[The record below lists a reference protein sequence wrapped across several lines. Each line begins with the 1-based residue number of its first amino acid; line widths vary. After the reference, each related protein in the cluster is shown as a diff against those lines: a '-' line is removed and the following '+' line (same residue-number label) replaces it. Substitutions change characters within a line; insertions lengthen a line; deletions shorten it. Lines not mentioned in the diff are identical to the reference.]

1 MQLSVYVLGREV
13 ATLEQSGDFKS
24 VLTYHPHVA
33 ADDFVSLTMP
43 VRLESYVWDDQLPP
57 VLQMNLPEGYLLQVL
72 QEQFG
77 PHIGASPIALLSVIG
92 RNMVGRLQ
100 VAAPG
105 AQLNEPA
112 QPIEV
117 AALLKG
123 DNSEAAFAALVRQH
137 ATSGVSGVVP
147 KFLDAQTTAA
157 SYQAE
162 TSPRTVQAEPVE
174 ALHPLRAPLAPHQ
187 KASLTTRRHIIKG
200 SSAQLPFVALN
211 EHLCMQ
217 VARRVMPAALTEVSD
232 DGQAL
237 VVHRFDVDE
246 HGQPLW
252 GMEDFCS
259 LLGLRP
265 AAKYDTTW
273 ERIAKAV
280 RDHVPGAQR
289 LATFRQLAT
298 TLLLT
303 YALRNADCH
312 AKNLAL
318 LYTSRA
324 NAHLSPAYDML
335 TTSVYPGFQHNP
347 PAIDFMGKRTWAPGK
362 NLQKFIAATF
372 GIQPKEQQHMVQAI
386 SDAVADVAPQV
397 RQAMAQHPGFEDI
410 GKRMLMAWAEGVQGL
425 RDARVYAVGDWNA
438 GEAFAGFSAPP
449 KLVADQRKIGR
460 SPFWASDNLANRTA
474 SSHLNQSSK

>member
-1 MQLSVYVLGREV
+1 MKLSVYVMGRNV

-24 VLTYHPHVA
+24 VLAYNAQTVDSAP
-33 ADDFVSLTMP
+33 DNFVSLTMP
-43 VRLESYVWDDQLPP
+43 VRTESYVWDDQLPP

-105 AQLNEPA
+105 AELSEPA
-112 QPIEV
+112 KPIEV

-123 DNSEAAFAALVRQH
+123 DNSEAAFAALVREH

-147 KFLDAQTTAA
+147 KFLDAQ
-157 SYQAE
+157 AE
-162 TSPRTVQAEPVE
+162 DG
-174 ALHPLRAPLAPHQ
+174 APLALQ
-187 KASLTTRRHIIKG
+187 KKASLVTRRHIIKG

-217 VARRVMPAALTEVSD
+217 VASRVMPTAKTEVSD

-246 HGQPLW
+246 HGQPHW

-289 LATFRQLAT
+289 LDTYRQLAT

-318 LYTSRA
+318 LYTRRA
-324 NAHLSPAYDML
+324 DVHLSPAYDML
-335 TTSVYPGFQHNP
+335 TTSVYAGFQHNP
-347 PAIDFMGKRTWAPGK
+347 PGIEFMGKKTWAPGK

-372 GIQPKEQQHMVQAI
+372 GIQPKEQQHMLQAI
-386 SDAVADVAPQV
+386 SDAVADVGPLV

-425 RDARVYAVGDWNA
+425 RDQRVYALGGW
-438 GEAFAGFSAPP
+438 APP
-449 KLVADQRKIGR
+449 PSFEDFSPPPKQKTESSKIGR
-460 SPFWASDNLANRTA
+460 SPLLGKR
-474 SSHLNQSSK
+474 

>member
-1 MQLSVYVLGREV
+1 MKHSVYVLDRHV

-24 VLTYHPHVA
+24 VLAYNADTAP
-33 ADDFVSLTMP
+33 DDFVSLTMP
-43 VRLESYVWDDQLPP
+43 VRTESYVWDDQLPP

-92 RNMVGRLQ
+92 RNMVGRIK
-100 VAAPG
+100 VAGPG
-105 AQLNEPA
+105 AKLSDPA
-112 QPIEV
+112 KPIEV

-123 DNSEAAFAALVRQH
+123 DNSEAAFAALVREH

-147 KFLDAQTTAA
+147 KFLDAQ
-157 SYQAE
+157 AE
-162 TSPRTVQAEPVE
+162 DG
-174 ALHPLRAPLAPHQ
+174 APLALHK
-187 KASLTTRRHIIKG
+187 KASVITRRHIIKG

-217 VARRVMPAALTEVSD
+217 VASRVMPTAKTEVSD

-246 HGQPLW
+246 HGQPHW

-265 AAKYDTTW
+265 SAKYDTTW

-280 RDHVPGAQR
+280 RDHVPGSQR
-289 LATFRQLAT
+289 LDTYRQLAI

-324 NAHLSPAYDML
+324 DVHLSPAYDML
-335 TTSVYPGFQHNP
+335 TTSVYAGFQHNP
-347 PAIDFMGKRTWAPGK
+347 PGIEFMGKKTWAPGK

-372 GIQPKEQQHMVQAI
+372 GIQPKEQQQMVQAI
-386 SDAVADVAPQV
+386 SDAVADVGPLV

-425 RDARVYAVGDWNA
+425 RDQRVYAVGEWVA
-438 GEAFAGFSAPP
+438 GDAFEGFSPPP
-449 KLVADQRKIGR
+449 KLATDTNKIGR
-460 SPFWASDNLANRTA
+460 SPLLGKR
-474 SSHLNQSSK
+474 

>member
-1 MQLSVYVLGREV
+1 MKHSVYVLDRHV

-24 VLTYHPHVA
+24 VLAYNADTAP
-33 ADDFVSLTMP
+33 DDFVSLTMP
-43 VRLESYVWDDQLPP
+43 VRTESYVWDDQLPP

-92 RNMVGRLQ
+92 RNMVGRIK
-100 VAAPG
+100 VAGPG
-105 AQLNEPA
+105 AKLSDPA
-112 QPIEV
+112 KPIEV

-123 DNSEAAFAALVRQH
+123 DNSEAAFAALVREH
-137 ATSGVSGVVP
+137 ATSGVSGVVA
-147 KFLDAQTTAA
+147 KFLDAQ
-157 SYQAE
+157 AE
-162 TSPRTVQAEPVE
+162 DG
-174 ALHPLRAPLAPHQ
+174 APLALHK
-187 KASLTTRRHIIKG
+187 KASVITRRHIIKG

-217 VARRVMPAALTEVSD
+217 VASRVMPTAKTEVSD

-237 VVHRFDVDE
+237 VVHRFDVDQ
-246 HGQPLW
+246 HGQPHW

-280 RDHVPGAQR
+280 RDHVPGSQR
-289 LATFRQLAT
+289 LGTYRQLAT

-324 NAHLSPAYDML
+324 DVHLSPAYDML
-335 TTSVYPGFQHNP
+335 TTSVYAGFQHNP
-347 PAIDFMGKRTWAPGK
+347 PGIEFMGKKTWAPGK

-386 SDAVADVAPQV
+386 SDAVADVGPLV

-425 RDARVYAVGDWNA
+425 RDQRVYAVGEWVA
-438 GEAFAGFSAPP
+438 GDAFEGFSPPP
-449 KLVADQRKIGR
+449 KLATDTNKIGR
-460 SPFWASDNLANRTA
+460 SPLLGKR
-474 SSHLNQSSK
+474 

>member
-1 MQLSVYVLGREV
+1 MPLSVYLLGREV
-13 ATLEQSGDFKS
+13 ATLEPSGDFKS
-24 VLTYHPHVA
+24 VLSYHPGVGT
-33 ADDFVSLTMP
+33 DDFVSLTMP
-43 VRLESYVWDDQLPP
+43 VRTESYVWDDQLPP

-77 PHIGASPIALLSVIG
+77 PHIGASPAALLSVIG

-105 AQLNEPA
+105 ATLDEPA
-112 QPIEV
+112 KPIEV

-123 DNSEAAFAALVRQH
+123 DNSEAAFAALVREH

-147 KFLDAQTTAA
+147 KFLD
-157 SYQAE
+157 SKNEE
-162 TSPRTVQAEPVE
+162 T
-174 ALHPLRAPLAPHQ
+174 LPLGAHG
-187 KASLTTRRHIIKG
+187 KTSLVTRRHIVKG
-200 SSAQLPFVALN
+200 SSARLPFVALN

-217 VARRVMPAALTEVSD
+217 VARRVMPTAHTQVSD

-237 VVHRFDVDE
+237 VVHRFDVDDN
-246 HGQPLW
+246 GQPHW

-280 RDHVPGAQR
+280 RDHVPGTQR
-289 LATFRQLAT
+289 LKTFRQLTT

-324 NAHLSPAYDML
+324 DVHLSPTYDML
-335 TTSVYPGFQHNP
+335 TTSVYAGFQHNP
-347 PAIDFMGKRTWAPGK
+347 PGIEFMGKKTWLPGK

-372 GIQPKEQQHMVQAI
+372 GIPPKEQQHLVQAI
-386 SDAVADVAPQV
+386 SDAVADVGREV
-397 RQAMAQHPGFEDI
+397 RQAMTEHPGFEEV
-410 GKRMLMAWAEGVQGL
+410 GKRMLLAWAEGVRGL
-425 RDARVYAVGDWNA
+425 RDDRVYAVGDWVA
-438 GEAFAGFSAPP
+438 GEEFEGISAPP
-449 KLVADQRKIGR
+449 KLTAEKNKIGR
-460 SPFWASDNLANRTA
+460 SPLLGER
-474 SSHLNQSSK
+474 

>member
-13 ATLEQSGDFKS
+13 ATLAQSGDFKS
-24 VLTYHPHVA
+24 VLSYHPQVA

-43 VRLESYVWDDQLPP
+43 VRTESYVWDDQLPP

-77 PHIGASPIALLSVIG
+77 PHIGASPVALLSVIG

-105 AQLNEPA
+105 AELSEPA
-112 QPIEV
+112 RPIEV
-117 AALLKG
+117 AALLRG
-123 DNSEAAFAALVRQH
+123 DNSEAAFAVLVREH

-147 KFLDAQTTAA
+147 KFLDEAEEDAPADPPLTA
-157 SYQAE
+157 
-162 TSPRTVQAEPVE
+162 
-174 ALHPLRAPLAPHQ
+174 HK
-187 KASLTTRRHIIKG
+187 KASLVTRRHIIKG
-200 SSAQLPFVALN
+200 SSAQLPYVAMN

-217 VARRVMPAALTEVSD
+217 VASRVMPTAKTQVSD

-246 HGQPLW
+246 QGQPHW

-273 ERIAKAV
+273 ERVAKAV

-289 LATFRQLAT
+289 LDTFRQLAT

-324 NAHLSPAYDML
+324 DVHLSPTYDML
-335 TTSVYPGFQHNP
+335 TTSVYAGFQHNP
-347 PAIDFMGKRTWAPGK
+347 PGLEFMGKKTWTPGK
-362 NLQKFIAATF
+362 NLQRFIAATF
-372 GIQPKEQQHMVQAI
+372 GIQPKEQQRMVEAI
-386 SDAVADVAPQV
+386 SDAVADVGPRV
-397 RQAMAQHPGFEDI
+397 REAMAQHPGFEDI
-410 GKRMLMAWAEGVQGL
+410 GKRMLLAWAEGVRGL
-425 RDARVYAVGDWNA
+425 RDERVYALGGWAGDD
-438 GEAFAGFSAPP
+438 AFEGFSAPLKQKP
-449 KLVADQRKIGR
+449 EAAKMGQ
-460 SPFWASDNLANRTA
+460 SPLLGKR
-474 SSHLNQSSK
+474 

>member
-1 MQLSVYVLGREV
+1 MPLSVYVLSREV
-13 ATLEQSGDFKS
+13 ATLEPSGDFKS
-24 VLTYHPHVA
+24 VLSYHPGVA
-33 ADDFVSLTMP
+33 TDDFVSLTMP
-43 VRLESYVWDDQLPP
+43 VRTESYVWDDQLPP

-77 PHIGASPIALLSVIG
+77 PHIGASPAALLSVIG

-105 AQLNEPA
+105 ATLREPA
-112 QPIEV
+112 KPIEV
-117 AALLKG
+117 TALLKG
-123 DNSEAAFAALVRQH
+123 DNSEAAFAALVREH

-147 KFLDAQTTAA
+147 KFLDAQT
-157 SYQAE
+157 E
-162 TSPRTVQAEPVE
+162 E
-174 ALHPLRAPLAPHQ
+174 AQSLGCNP
-187 KASLTTRRHIIKG
+187 KASLITRRHIVKG
-200 SSAQLPFVALN
+200 SSARLPFVALN

-217 VARRVMPAALTEVSD
+217 VARRIMPTAHTQVSD

-246 HGQPLW
+246 QGQPHW
-252 GMEDFCS
+252 GTEDFCS

-280 RDHVPGAQR
+280 RDHVPGPQR
-289 LATFRQLAT
+289 LGTFRQLAN

-324 NAHLSPAYDML
+324 DVHLSPTYDML
-335 TTSVYPGFQHNP
+335 TTSVYAGFQHNP
-347 PAIDFMGKRTWAPGK
+347 PGIGFMGKKTWLPGK
-362 NLQKFIAATF
+362 NLQKFIAANF

-386 SDAVADVAPQV
+386 SDAVADVGREV
-397 RQAMAQHPGFEDI
+397 RQAMAEHPGFEDI
-410 GKRMLMAWAEGVQGL
+410 GKRMLLAWTEGVQGL
-425 RDARVYAVGDWNA
+425 RDQRVYAVGDWVA
-438 GEAFAGFSAPP
+438 GEAFEGFSAPP
-449 KLVADQRKIGR
+449 KLAAETNKIGR
-460 SPFWASDNLANRTA
+460 SPLLGER
-474 SSHLNQSSK
+474 

>member
-1 MQLSVYVLGREV
+1 MKLAVHVLGRDV
-13 ATLEQSGDFKS
+13 AVLEQAGDFKS
-24 VLTYHPHVA
+24 VLTYHA
-33 ADDFVSLTMP
+33 AVDANDFVSLTMP
-43 VRLESYVWDDQLPP
+43 VRTESYVWDDQLPP

-77 PHIGASPIALLSVIG
+77 PHIGASPIALLTVIG

-105 AQLNEPA
+105 AELSEPA
-112 QPIEV
+112 KPIEV

-123 DNSEAAFAALVRQH
+123 DNSEAAFAALVREH
-137 ATSGVSGVVP
+137 ARSGVSGVVP
-147 KFLDAQTTAA
+147 KFLDAQQEAGPAA
-157 SYQAE
+157 GPQSGGPATLE
-162 TSPRTVQAEPVE
+162 ERTPMARHRKVSVV
-174 ALHPLRAPLAPHQ
+174 
-187 KASLTTRRHIIKG
+187 TRRHIIKG

-217 VARRVMPAALTEVSD
+217 VARRVMPTALTEVSA

-246 HGQPLW
+246 HGQPRW

-273 ERIAKAV
+273 ERIARAV
-280 RDHVPGAQR
+280 RDHVPGPKR
-289 LATFRQLAT
+289 LDTYRQLAN

-318 LYTSRA
+318 LYTRRDDV
-324 NAHLSPAYDML
+324 HLSPAYDML
-335 TTSVYPGFQHNP
+335 TTGVYAGFQHNP
-347 PAIDFMGKRTWAPGK
+347 PGIEFMGKKIWAPGK

-372 GIQPKEQQHMVQAI
+372 GIQPKEQQQMVQAI
-386 SDAVADVAPQV
+386 SDAVADVGPQV
-397 RQAMAQHPGFEDI
+397 RNAMRQHPAFEDV

-425 RDARVYAVGDWNA
+425 RDQRVYAVGDWA
-438 GEAFAGFSAPP
+438 GGDAFEGFSPPP
-449 KLVADQRKIGR
+449 KQKAKASKIGR
-460 SPFWASDNLANRTA
+460 SPLLGKR
-474 SSHLNQSSK
+474 